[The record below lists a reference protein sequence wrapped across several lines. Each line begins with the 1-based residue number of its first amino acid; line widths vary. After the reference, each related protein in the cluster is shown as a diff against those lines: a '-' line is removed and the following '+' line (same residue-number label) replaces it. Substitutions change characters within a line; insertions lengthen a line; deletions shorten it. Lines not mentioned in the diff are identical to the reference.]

1 MPSLFTLEALTS
13 LGKTKMVYLRTR
25 QCMQINDLN
34 LSKIADPTM
43 DITQPLKCLTGC
55 GWMAFVHRI
64 AVHRNFLGLLELP
77 REYVQVIRS
86 CSRQLVIIRDT
97 RYASM
102 FKIMRNLEL

>member
-1 MPSLFTLEALTS
+1 MPSLFTREALTG

-55 GWMAFVHRI
+55 GWMAFVHCI
-64 AVHRNFLGLLELP
+64 AVHRNFLGLLERP
-77 REYVQVIRS
+77 MEYV
-86 CSRQLVIIRDT
+86 
-97 RYASM
+97 
-102 FKIMRNLEL
+102 